1 MVLVLTCNQVG
12 LPFNMFV
19 AGGHPSIENG
29 KSIALYNPMINYQ

>member
-1 MVLVLTCNQVG
+1 MVLVLQNQVG

-29 KSIALYNPMINYQ
+29 KSMACIITIFYQ